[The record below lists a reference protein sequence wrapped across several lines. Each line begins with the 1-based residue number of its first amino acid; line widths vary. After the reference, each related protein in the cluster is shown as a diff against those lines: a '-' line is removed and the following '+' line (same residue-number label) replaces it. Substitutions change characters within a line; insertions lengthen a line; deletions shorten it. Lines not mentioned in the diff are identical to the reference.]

1 MARRTKTTPRFRE
14 ALRIAESD
22 KPRRVIPVIAVVHQG
37 RMLMLQRAADSK
49 YPNQWCIPGGKIEK
63 NETPEQCA
71 IRELREETGIDAPAL
86 KYRLTN
92 LGEIDSDREDLKF
105 SVWHLDVPV
114 RPHVVIERG
123 FQGHGWFTLVEVMA
137 LGAMEPAHL
146 VGGLIHITEE

>member
-1 MARRTKTTPRFRE
+1 MARRTKTTARFRQ
-14 ALRIAESD
+14 ALRIAEGD
-22 KPRRVIPVIAVVHQG
+22 KPRRLIPVIAVTHKG
-37 RMLMLQRAADSK
+37 RLLMLQRAADSK

-63 NETPEQCA
+63 KETPEQCA

-86 KYRLTN
+86 NYQLTHV
-92 LGEIDSDREDLKF
+92 GDLDAENEELRF

-137 LGAMEPAHL
+137 LGAMEPAYL
-146 VGGLIHITEE
+146 VGNRLNIEE